1 MKHRACVAAA
11 LRLNLIPKATK
22 LMSISRRA
30 ASSLIPL
37 TFWKDLSSVGDGLGV
52 SLSRV
57 VMRVHSRH

>member
-11 LRLNLIPKATK
+11 LRMNLIHQSYEAYEHFKEG
-22 LMSISRRA
+22 
-30 ASSLIPL
+30 SSLIPL
-37 TFWKDLSSVGDGLGV
+37 TFWKDLSSVGDVLGV